1 MNSKYSWQQIEIC
14 RDETYAID
22 VCVSRL
28 LRVAIFIV
36 YKTRI
41 EVGFMFSG
49 FVVSFFTKGKQTK
62 NGRISI
68 ENITHYENAS
78 TERYRKK
85 SSHIFPLSLTIP
97 KYDCTSLSF
106 SVGEYLRV
114 HIVQR
119 T

>member
-14 RDETYAID
+14 RDETYAIY
-22 VCVSRL
+22 VCKSTF
-28 LRVAIFIV
+28 ACGYMCIV

-49 FVVSFFTKGKQTK
+49 FVVSFFLPKRKK
-62 NGRISI
+62 NCRISS

-85 SSHIFPLSLTIP
+85 SLHIFLLSWTIP
-97 KYDCTSLSF
+97 KYDCSSLSL
-106 SVGEYLRV
+106 SVGEYLSV
-114 HIVQR
+114 HISV
-119 T
+119 